1 MAIAVESTM
10 AVNAQFSQY
19 IQPAT
24 NAAFSPRNSRAY
36 DTNDPD
42 DGRCRTS
49 SPSARRMRKTK
60 MPQNA

>member
-36 DTNDPD
+36 DTKDPD
-42 DGRCRTS
+42 DGRCSTS
-49 SPSARRMRKTK
+49 SPSARRIRKTK